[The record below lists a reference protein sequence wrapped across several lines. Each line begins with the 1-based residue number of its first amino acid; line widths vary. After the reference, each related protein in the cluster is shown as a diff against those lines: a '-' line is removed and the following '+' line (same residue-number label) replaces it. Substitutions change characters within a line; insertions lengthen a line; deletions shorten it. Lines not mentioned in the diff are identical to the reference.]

1 MSVDLLYLLRK
12 YPLLR
17 VACCLAVVSLSIG
30 VSLLVFSE
38 HGKAPE
44 IAEISPQIGVP
55 GSIMRITGSGFGDQR
70 DASFVEIGGSSL
82 TSSSYLSWTS
92 SEIRV
97 QLPANVQ
104 DGLVYVVTRRG
115 RSQPVIFANR
125 ENIPVAINQM
135 ETQRTLPVITS
146 ETPQRI
152 SVGQVLTITGS
163 NFGSIRGENSCVY
176 FTPGWKPDTTGDM
189 EQLDRIYIRAQDS
202 DYDYEFWSDTE
213 IRVRV
218 PDGAASG
225 GFFVQTDKG
234 ESNQRTITV
243 SSAPGAKSFPDKR
256 TYLLQLTA
264 DISEVDMGANSMLTL
279 RIPRPQQSASQHGVA
294 MTECNPPPVFED
306 YNKSVI
312 HQVHSSQTKGK
323 KIPFTQTFVVPV
335 HSVSTEV
342 DPDKVQG
349 FSDTS
354 RVLYKIYT
362 EPDECVPSGQ
372 EAVIDLSK
380 KIVERETNPYRQ
392 ARRIYDYMLDNY
404 RLLHQLLPKEVPS
417 LNLLA
422 SLQGDAYDYAIIFTA
437 LCRAAGIPAIPVS
450 GVLVDNAKNSR
461 NHWWAEI
468 YLENFGWLPV
478 DVAMAAGLG
487 FSLSTEPEN
496 RREFYFGNMDFHHV
510 AFSRGW
516 NKVNPTIIT
525 NKTVFRPKTYGLQ
538 SIWEEATSGTIN
550 YSSFWSDPVV
560 LGIY

>member
-1 MSVDLLYLLRK
+1 MSFPFVYFWRK
-12 YPLLR
+12 YPLFR
-17 VACCLAVVSLSIG
+17 TACSLGAAGLFLGI
-30 VSLLVFSE
+30 SLLVFSE
-38 HGKAPE
+38 HGKVPE
-44 IAEISPQIGVP
+44 IEAISPQIGAP
-55 GSIMRITGSGFGDQR
+55 GSIMRITGSGFGEQR
-70 DASFVEIGGSSL
+70 DTSFVEIGGSSL

-125 ENIPVAINQM
+125 ENIPVAISKI
-135 ETQRTLPVITS
+135 ETQQMLPVITS

-163 NFGSIRGENSCVY
+163 NFGSIRGENACVY
-176 FTPGWKPDTTGDM
+176 FTPGWKPDTTGGM
-189 EQLDRIYIRAQDS
+189 EQLDHIYIRAQDS

-225 GFFVQTDKG
+225 SFFVQTDKG

-243 SSAPGAKSFPDKR
+243 STTPGVKSFPNRR

-264 DISEVDMGANSMLTL
+264 DVSEVDMETNSMLTL
-279 RIPRPQQSASQHGVA
+279 RVPRPQPSASQHGVA

-306 YNKSVI
+306 YNRSVI
-312 HQVHSSQTKGK
+312 HQVHSSQITGK

-335 HSVSTEV
+335 HSVSTEIN
-342 DPDKVQG
+342 PDRVQE

-354 RVLYKIYT
+354 RLLYKIFT
-362 EPDECVPSGQ
+362 EPDDCIPSGKK
-372 EAVIDLSK
+372 AVIELSG
-380 KIVERETNPYRQ
+380 KIVGRETNPYQQ
-392 ARRIYDYMLDNY
+392 ARLIYDYMLDNY
-404 RLLHQLLPKEVPS
+404 RLLHQLLPKEVSS
-417 LNLLA
+417 LNLLD
-422 SLQGDAYDYAIIFTA
+422 SFQGDAYDFAIIFTA
-437 LCRAAGIPAIPVS
+437 LCRATGIPAIPVS
-450 GVLVDNAKNSR
+450 GILVDNAKNSR

-468 YLENFGWLPV
+468 YLEDFGWLPV

-487 FSLSTEPEN
+487 FSLSTEPES
-496 RREFYFGNMDFHHV
+496 RREFYFGNMDFHHI

-516 NKVNPTIIT
+516 NKVNPTVIT

-538 SIWEEATSGTIN
+538 SIWEEATSGTIS
-550 YSSFWSDPVV
+550 YSSFWSDPLV